1 MNVAKVFA
9 VSIQGENHKKLKPQ
23 EKPCQDYS
31 YALLSEQ
38 KYVEYF
44 TVCNS
49 TWVHKPQKLLNPLP
63 RCCIAIV
70 ADGHGDDEFI
80 RSDRG
85 SHFACESARVCII
98 DFLKKQ
104 KKKPTEEN
112 IHQLIKSIIKTW
124 NEKVVA
130 DLGLSPFGNSELSKL
145 PNDKRG
151 RYLSDDEY
159 SRHAYGTTLIAAV
172 KCDTYWFGFHI
183 GDGKCVVL
191 NKNAAFF
198 QPIPWDDRCFLNV
211 TTSICDEDAAERA
224 RVRVLP
230 DEKDNYIP
238 IATFLC
244 SDGLDDS
251 YPVNDNEKY
260 LAKFYR
266 ALALNFMEKDFEA
279 SFDDVK
285 ETLPLLSKKGSGDD
299 ISISCI
305 LDIDSISKLKPYFDE
320 QIAKEKEE
328 KLSQE
333 KNEQSNLDI
342 DDGSCN
348 VIINNALKEIRKKE
362 EKLNPEYNNV
372 NNHANTID
380 IKA

>member
-1 MNVAKVFA
+1 MNSTKVFA
-9 VSIQGENHKKLKPQ
+9 ISVQGENHKKLKPQ

-38 KYVEYF
+38 KYLECF
-44 TVCNS
+44 IGCNQ
-49 TWVHKPQKLLNPLP
+49 TWVHKPQEHFKPMP

-70 ADGHGDDEFI
+70 ADGHGSDEFI

-85 SHFACESARVCII
+85 SRFACESARICIHS
-98 DFLKKQ
+98 FLKDQ
-104 KKKPTEEN
+104 KKKPTNEN

-145 PNDKRG
+145 PDDKRG
-151 RYLSDDEY
+151 RYLSDNEY
-159 SRHAYGTTLIAAV
+159 SRHAYGTTLITAV
-172 KCDTYWFGFHI
+172 QCDTYWFGFHI

-191 NKNAAFF
+191 GSNAAFY

-230 DEKDNYIP
+230 DEKDDYIP

-251 YPVNDNEKY
+251 YPVKDNEKY

-266 ALALNFMEKDFEA
+266 TLALNFIEKDFEK

-305 LDIDSISKLKPYFDE
+305 LDIEGISKLKPSFDE
-320 QIAKEKEE
+320 QITKEKEDIFQ
-328 KLSQE
+328 QE
-333 KNEQSNLDI
+333 KVDISNLDI
-342 DDGSCN
+342 GDTRN
-348 VIINNALKEIRKKE
+348 VIINNALKEIQ
-362 EKLNPEYNNV
+362 KLEVNSEYNNV
-372 NNHANTID
+372 ENHTNNNID
-380 IKA
+380 IKV